1 MAKKHL
7 TFGLGLMLVAVA
19 TPLLAASL
27 PGGCGTAAN
36 SGICLGE
43 MRVPAKKAA
52 LFQAAS
58 TQAIDALASRGFRN
72 DLAAFISRL
81 SPADAHAAAWTKRD
95 PDALVSELL
104 GGVNG
109 VEIETYGGLWA
120 LIIAKGPTQN
130 VAREGRPGEAI
141 QLNRYALGTSAD
153 IANSIAHEAAHRAPV
168 ALRHPSYERSNSIG
182 YCEPP
187 YVIGQ
192 LVQKQIEGAQWRPD
206 GTVCA
211 KLRT

>member
-1 MAKKHL
+1 MKKHL
-7 TFGLGLMLVAVA
+7 VLLGLMLFALA
-19 TPLLAASL
+19 TPLVAATL
-27 PGGCGTAAN
+27 RGGCGTGAN
-36 SGICLGE
+36 SAICVGE

-72 DLAAFISRL
+72 DLAAFIASL

-95 PDALVSELL
+95 ADALVAELL
-104 GGVNG
+104 SGVNG

-120 LIIAKGPTQN
+120 MIIARGPAQN

-141 QLNRYALGTSAD
+141 QLNRYALGTSAE

-168 ALRHPSYERSNSIG
+168 GLTHPSYERDNSVG

-192 LVQKQIEGAQWRPD
+192 LVQKQIEGERWRPD
-206 GTVCA
+206 NTVCRT
-211 KLRT
+211 LRLR

>member
-1 MAKKHL
+1 
-7 TFGLGLMLVAVA
+7 
-19 TPLLAASL
+19 
-27 PGGCGTAAN
+27 
-36 SGICLGE
+36 

-58 TQAIDALASRGFRN
+58 TQAIDALASRGFRD
-72 DLAAFISRL
+72 DLAAFIAGL

-104 GGVNG
+104 SGVKG

-120 LIIAKGPTQN
+120 LVLAKGPAQN

-141 QLNRYALGTSAD
+141 QLNRHALGTSAQ
-153 IANSIAHEAAHRAPV
+153 IAKSIAHEAAHRAPV
-168 ALRHPSYERSNSIG
+168 GLTHPSYERNTEVG

-192 LVQKQIEGAQWRPD
+192 LVQKQIEGSQWRPGKTD
-206 GTVCA
+206 CV
-211 KLRT
+211 KLRA